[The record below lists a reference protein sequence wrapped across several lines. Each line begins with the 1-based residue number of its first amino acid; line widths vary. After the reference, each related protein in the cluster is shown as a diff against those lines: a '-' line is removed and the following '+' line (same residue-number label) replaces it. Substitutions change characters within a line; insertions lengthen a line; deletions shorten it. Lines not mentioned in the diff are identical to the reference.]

1 MKTIPEKSLLDNV
14 IINGVIVIPSGSV
27 VTGRVT
33 DQRSS
38 PGMFGRSGKLEISVD
53 NVRTINN
60 IDVPLEYVG
69 RIEAGSD
76 GGAVAV
82 ATVVSLVG
90 GLFMKGKNVTIPAG
104 TQLQVKVKSD
114 TDLKVKLDELATAM
128 DPNVPHGVSITLK

>member
-1 MKTIPEKSLLDNV
+1 M
-14 IINGVIVIPSGSV
+14 
-27 VTGRVT
+27 
-33 DQRSS
+33 
-38 PGMFGRSGKLEISVD
+38 
-53 NVRTINN
+53 RTINN

-90 GLFMKGKNVTIPAG
+90 GLFMKGKNITIPAG